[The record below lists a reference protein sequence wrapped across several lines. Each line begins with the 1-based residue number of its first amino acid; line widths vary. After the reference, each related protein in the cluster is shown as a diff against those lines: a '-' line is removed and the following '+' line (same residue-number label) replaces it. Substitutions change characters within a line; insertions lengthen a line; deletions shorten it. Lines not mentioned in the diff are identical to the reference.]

1 MAHNINK
8 ESKMPRYL
16 VETVSNFRLSYWVEA
31 SEPGHAA
38 DEVLMHD
45 ATEFTQRHLD
55 EVVFNIRE
63 ISDEDAEAEFFQE
76 HPYLADTNVDILEY
90 LHKIKY

>member
-1 MAHNINK
+1 
-8 ESKMPRYL
+8 MPRYL
-16 VETVSNFRLSYWVEA
+16 VETVSSFRLSYWVEA
-31 SEPGHAA
+31 AEPEHAA
-38 DEVLMHD
+38 DEVIMHD

-76 HPYLADTNVDILEY
+76 HPYLANETNVAILEY

>member
-1 MAHNINK
+1 
-8 ESKMPRYL
+8 MPRYL
-16 VETVSNFRLSYWVEA
+16 VETVSSFRISYWVEA
-31 SEPGHAA
+31 SEPEHAA
-38 DEVLMHD
+38 DEVIMHD

-55 EVVFNIRE
+55 EVIFNVRE
-63 ISDEDAEAEFFQE
+63 ISNEDAETEFFEE